1 MVHASRGKLPPASEH
16 LRSEISIIA
25 GIAKATLP
33 QSKVRWLDLVA
44 DYDRIREG
52 IEAVFPDFA
61 DFNNRIRAPGGF
73 RLSLPPTERVWATA
87 SGKAEFIPFQGVI
100 EDPNT
105 GGSDVLKLTTLRS
118 HDQYNTTIYGLDD
131 RYRGVFGRRDVI
143 FMNEQDLAAHGL
155 EHGDIVD
162 VETALASDTPRR
174 LDGYTVVAYKIAS
187 GSVAAYYPEANVL
200 VPLDYFDKECG
211 TPSYKSIPVRI
222 SRRAG

>member
-1 MVHASRGKLPPASEH
+1 
-16 LRSEISIIA
+16 
-25 GIAKATLP
+25 
-33 QSKVRWLDLVA
+33 
-44 DYDRIREG
+44 
-52 IEAVFPDFA
+52 
-61 DFNNRIRAPGGF
+61 
-73 RLSLPPTERVWATA
+73 
-87 SGKAEFIPFQGVI
+87 
-100 EDPNT
+100 
-105 GGSDVLKLTTLRS
+105 
-118 HDQYNTTIYGLDD
+118 
-131 RYRGVFGRRDVI
+131 
-143 FMNEQDLAAHGL
+143 MNEQDLAAHGL